1 MKIRRRA
8 IESVSPNVRKELIKI
23 RGELEYRL
31 NGVSKAWDEISDIQD
46 EIERRMGILAEAWDE
61 VDDILSSE
69 R

>member
-31 NGVSKAWDEISDIQD
+31 NGVSKAWDEI
-46 EIERRMGILAEAWDE
+46 
-61 VDDILSSE
+61 
-69 R
+69 